1 MATQSPFSLASDVL
15 EQFTSN
21 VQPPPWLVDES
32 VNRLLLLLNHVISS
46 EPQAMMRLARQKGQ
60 RIELHWKGKTLQLSP
75 TAAGL
80 LERTRQEGF
89 DLRLTLSDP
98 SMLSM
103 ATALLRGKKPS
114 VRIEGDV
121 QLASEVNW
129 MMDHLRWDVEEDMAA
144 WMGDATAHTLAQAGR
159 SLAQALRQF
168 MAQGQPS
175 AAPEKAPT

>member
-1 MATQSPFSLASDVL
+1 
-15 EQFTSN
+15 
-21 VQPPPWLVDES
+21 
-32 VNRLLLLLNHVISS
+32 
-46 EPQAMMRLARQKGQ
+46 
-60 RIELHWKGKTLQLSP
+60 
-75 TAAGL
+75 
-80 LERTRQEGF
+80 
-89 DLRLTLSDP
+89 
-98 SMLSM
+98 M
-103 ATALLRGKKPS
+103 ATALLRGEKPS